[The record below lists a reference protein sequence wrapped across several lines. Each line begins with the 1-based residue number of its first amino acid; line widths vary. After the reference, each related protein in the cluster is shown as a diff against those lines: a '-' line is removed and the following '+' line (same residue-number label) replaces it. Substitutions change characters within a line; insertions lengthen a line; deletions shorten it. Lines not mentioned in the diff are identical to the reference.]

1 MRVLAGL
8 IFNFAACSTVIAEP
22 FIPNSDAEVLERLA
36 VSPGDPA
43 LRELRALQSQLL
55 RRPDNLVLAIR
66 VAQGYL
72 ALGRVT
78 GDPRYAG
85 YSEAALTPWWHL
97 DDPPSEVLVLRAI
110 LRQRLHEFDAALAD
124 LATALSR
131 NPHNVQARLTR
142 AAVLQVKGEYE
153 NAREDC
159 LALKSLS
166 SELVWTACLT
176 EVTASAGDLDES
188 YRQLR
193 AMFETRPSHQPEL
206 QGWVLTSLAEM
217 AARSGRSEE
226 AEQHFR
232 AALAVGAADTYLLGA
247 YTDFLLDSG
256 RSPEVLAL
264 LRDKTAADPL
274 LLRYALALKAQ
285 QSKELAAQIEKLRD
299 RFAASR
305 LRGDRVH
312 LREEARFTLHL
323 LDAPETAV
331 RLAKENWR
339 VQKEPAD
346 VRILLEAALAANDA
360 PAIDAVRDW
369 LKETRLQDVHL
380 ARLLSETRRRS

>member
-8 IFNFAACSTVIAEP
+8 VFNLAVFASVIAEP
-22 FIPNSDAEVLERLA
+22 FIPGSDAEVLERLA
-36 VSPGDPA
+36 VAPGDPA

-55 RRPDNLVLAIR
+55 KRPDNLVLATR

-72 ALGRVT
+72 ELGRVS

-124 LATALSR
+124 LATVLGR

-142 AAVLQVKGEYE
+142 AAVLQVKGDYE
-153 NAREDC
+153 DAREDC

-176 EVTASAGDLDES
+176 GVTASAGDLEES

-193 AMFETRPSHQPEL
+193 AMFETRPPHQPEL

-232 AALAVGAADTYLLGA
+232 AALAVDAADTYLLGA
-247 YTDFLLDSG
+247 YADFLLDSD
-256 RSPEVLAL
+256 RSPEVLVL
-264 LRDKTAADPL
+264 LRDKAAADPL

-285 QSKELAAQIEKLRD
+285 QSNALAALVEKLRD

-331 RLAKENWR
+331 ALASENWQ

-346 VRILLEAALAANDA
+346 VRILLEAALAANDTE
-360 PAIDAVRDW
+360 AIGAVRDW
-369 LKETRLQDVHL
+369 LKETRLQDAQL
-380 ARLLSETRRRS
+380 ARLLPETRRPR

>member
-8 IFNFAACSTVIAEP
+8 IFNLAACASVIAEP

-36 VSPGDPA
+36 ISPGDPV
-43 LRELRALQSQLL
+43 LGELRALQSQLL

-72 ALGRVT
+72 ELGRVT

-124 LATALSR
+124 LAIVLSR
-131 NPHNVQARLTR
+131 NPRNVQAHLTR

-153 NAREDC
+153 AAREDC

-166 SELVWTACLT
+166 LELVWTACLT
-176 EVTASAGDLDES
+176 GVTASAGDLDES

-193 AMFETRPSHQPEL
+193 AMFETRPPHQPEL

-232 AALAVGAADTYLLGA
+232 AALAVDAADTYLLGA
-247 YTDFLLDSG
+247 YADFLLDSG

-274 LLRYALALKAQ
+274 LLRHALALKAQ
-285 QSKELAAQIEKLRD
+285 QSKELPAQVEKLRD

-323 LDAPETAV
+323 LDAPEAAV
-331 RLAKENWR
+331 ELAKENWR
-339 VQKEPAD
+339 VQKEPTD

-360 PAIDAVRDW
+360 EAIGAVQNW
-369 LKETRLQDVHL
+369 LKNARLQDVQL
-380 ARLLSETRRRS
+380 ARLLETRRPK